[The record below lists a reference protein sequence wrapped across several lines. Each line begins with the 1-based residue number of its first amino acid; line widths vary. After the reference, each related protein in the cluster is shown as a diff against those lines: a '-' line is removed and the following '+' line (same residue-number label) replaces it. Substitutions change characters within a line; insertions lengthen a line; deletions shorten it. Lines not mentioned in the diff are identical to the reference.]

1 MFWLAVLSA
10 AFAGALAAWLILRNS
25 WTAERA
31 TLVERLRGEE
41 EKLRA
46 LSQAREQLSTEFRAL
61 AADALSRNNEQFL
74 HLAETALEKKQTA
87 VDELVKPLKSS
98 LEKVDA
104 HIQAMEVTR
113 HGAYSTLSVQ
123 VKQMAESQLRLSE
136 ETRKLGDALRTPAAR
151 GRWGEVQLRR
161 VVEMAGM
168 LAYCDFSEQETVM
181 GEAGRLRPDLIVRLP
196 NEKRIVVDSKVP
208 LKAYLESLEEPTEA
222 GRAVNLKEHAAQIRR
237 HLKSLGEKAYWAQ
250 FQPAPEFAI
259 AFLPGEIFFSAALQ
273 QDPELL
279 EYGVA
284 NNIILA
290 TPTTLIA
297 LLKAVSYGWRQE
309 QFAQNAQEIRELG
322 CTLYER
328 IRVFAEYYNEMGKSL
343 GRAVTAYSKGKTSLE
358 SRLTST
364 ARKFE
369 ELGVSKGAEIPEAFS
384 IEAGEL
390 VLFASEPATVK
401 THRV

>member
-1 MFWLAVLSA
+1 MFWMWL
-10 AFAGALAAWLILRNS
+10 FLAAGVGAFLAWVALREENI
-25 WTAERA
+25 R
-31 TLVERLRGEE
+31 LKERLNTV
-41 EKLRA
+41 A
-46 LSQAREQLSTEFRAL
+46 ATREQLSTEFRAV
-61 AADALSRNNEQFL
+61 AADALSRNNQQFL
-74 HLAETALEKKQTA
+74 QLAETALDKKQTA
-87 VDELVKPLKSS
+87 VDEIVKPLKSS

-104 HIQAMEVTR
+104 QIQAMELTR

-136 ETRKLGDALRTPAAR
+136 ETRKLGEAMRTPAAR

-168 LAYCDFSEQETVM
+168 LAYCDFTEQATLQS
-181 GEAGRLRPDLIVRLP
+181 EAGRLRPDLIVRLP
-196 NEKRIVVDSKVP
+196 NDKRIVVDSKAP
-208 LKAYLESLEEPTEA
+208 LRAYLESLDEPTEA
-222 GRAVNLKEHAAQIRR
+222 GRAAKLKEHAQHIRR
-237 HLKSLGEKAYWAQ
+237 HLKSLSEKAYWSQ

-273 QDPELL
+273 HDPELI

-284 NNIILA
+284 QNIILA

-309 QFAQNAQEIRELG
+309 QFAQNAHQIRELG

-328 IRVFAEYYNEMGKSL
+328 IRVFAEYYNDIGKNL
-343 GRAVTAYSKGKTSLE
+343 GKAVTAYSKGKTSLE
-358 SRLTST
+358 NRLTST

-369 ELGVSKGAEIPEAFS
+369 ELGVSKGAEIPEAYS
-384 IEAGEL
+384 LEAGDLAL
-390 VLFASEPATVK
+390 VPTEATAVPNG
-401 THRV
+401 RVA